1 MASQFQ
7 GKKILHRTVNQAVK
21 KIMLTG
27 SKKPEI
33 QDTALAMFMAC
44 RTLKIELKVEWRP
57 QDHFLLAHAD
67 LGSKSFDES

>member
-1 MASQFQ
+1 M
-7 GKKILHRTVNQAVK
+7 K

-33 QDTALAMFMAC
+33 QDTALAIFMAC